1 MNKLER
7 LLAFFLLILLS
18 PVLLFF
24 LFISFIDLRSKSL
37 FLQKRIGQYGKPFVI
52 YKIKTMNNGQITR
65 LGSYLRKYKIDE
77 LPQLFNIIKGDMS
90 FVGPRPD
97 IPGYY
102 DILKGSDRAVLEVK
116 PGLTSL
122 AALKYVNEEALLKS
136 KKDPQEYNDSIIFP
150 DKVQMN
156 LDYCKKRSFSYDL
169 YIIGLTLK
177 AIFVTINSS
186 INNVKSQ

>member
-1 MNKLER
+1 MIKSVFDVLFAILGAIY
-7 LLAFFLLILLS
+7 LLPLWLL
-18 PVLLFF
+18 LLFIPTLSIF
-24 LFISFIDLRSKSL
+24 K
-37 FLQKRIGQYGKPFVI
+37 QKRIGQYGEPFVI
-52 YKIKTMNNGQITR
+52 YKIKTMSNGQITR
-65 LGSYLRKYKIDE
+65 FGSYLRRYKIDE
-77 LPQLFNIIKGDMS
+77 LPQLYNIIKGDMS

-97 IPGYY
+97 IHGYY

-122 AALKYVNEEALLKS
+122 AALKYINEEALLKS

-169 YIIGLTLK
+169 YIISLTLK

-186 INNVKSQ
+186 IYNVRSQ